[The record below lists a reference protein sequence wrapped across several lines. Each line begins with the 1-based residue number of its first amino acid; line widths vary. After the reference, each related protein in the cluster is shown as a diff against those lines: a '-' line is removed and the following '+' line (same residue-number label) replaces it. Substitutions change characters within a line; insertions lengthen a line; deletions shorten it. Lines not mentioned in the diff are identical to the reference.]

1 MRPALPVRLWCWNG
15 WSDTWFAASS
25 KARQSICVVC
35 GTFQGPSPPHGNLA
49 DCSKRCK
56 SFVGDDACC
65 PACWAYGNHLH
76 SRQIESQCFL
86 PHRFMI
92 KIKPPA
98 YTVNRTHCSIS
109 REVLL
114 WKCTEVKCFTQISA
128 RWLGRSRGNQA
139 GTYHSERY
147 RQPAQPHRD
156 RCRHHQQAG

>member
-15 WSDTWFAASS
+15 WSDKWFAASS
-25 KARQSICVVC
+25 KARPTRKSSVGRDAPI
-35 GTFQGPSPPHGNLA
+35 PPHGNLA

-65 PACWAYGNHLH
+65 PACWAMATTCIP
-76 SRQIESQCFL
+76 RQIESQCFL

-92 KIKPPA
+92 KIKPPCLYCKQNA
-98 YTVNRTHCSIS
+98 LQYQQGGFVM
-109 REVLL
+109 EVHRG
-114 WKCTEVKCFTQISA
+114 EVFYADLSPVVGSEQGES
-128 RWLGRSRGNQA
+128 A